1 VRAEGVSE
9 AEVTKAKNAYRFG
22 KVSERQQALPFAEA
36 VHFAALFLGD
46 VRAVDTDLDRYD
58 AVTAADIRRVADRYL
73 RPENALTLVITPE
86 KK

>member
-1 VRAEGVSE
+1 
-9 AEVTKAKNAYRFG
+9 
-22 KVSERQQALPFAEA
+22 

-58 AVTAADIRRVADRYL
+58 AVTAADIRRVAERYL
-73 RPENALTLVITPE
+73 RPENSLTLVITPE